1 VVGSVGLTPQ
11 LATQARPGAA
21 APHGIEKYTW
31 ALGLLLVIATVGLYY
46 PVSGHPFVNYDDN
59 IYVTENEQVKSGLNW
74 DTLQWAFTTTEAGN
88 WHPLTW
94 LSHTLDYQLFRADP
108 AGHHNTNLLLHVLNA
123 LLLFSVLRQATGF
136 TGRSWMVAALFA
148 LHPVNVESVAWISER
163 KNLLSMLFF
172 LLALGAYRWY
182 VREPGTGRY
191 AVVAGF
197 FALGLMAKPQVI
209 TLPFVLLLW
218 DYWPLRRML
227 IAERRAVFDAPDDSS
242 TLAKYRL
249 DEDTLPQ
256 QSFSWLAAE
265 KLPLLALCAASAFI
279 TMRAQQAA
287 GAMHTL
293 KNTFPLYIRL
303 GNAIVCYARYLGKA
317 FWPSHL
323 ALVYPHPGTSLRAWA
338 VFAALVLLLA
348 VTALVLRE
356 RHRRYLL
363 VGWFWFLGTMVP
375 MIGLVQVG
383 EQAMADRYAYLPFI
397 GLFIMVCWGLAD
409 WAQQRKVPAAVLA
422 GASVVVLTALSV
434 VAYRQ
439 LAYWSDNVVL
449 WTHIIEV
456 TPANYIAQDD
466 LGGAYLNSGQLE
478 EAMKHFRAAAEI
490 YPLDPFSNLNL
501 AIYAQQHNDPQ
512 QAIARSNIVLTRSP
526 SPRLRSKAYTT
537 MGLAYRALGNQEESR
552 KCLQAAQREIP

>member
-1 VVGSVGLTPQ
+1 MGSDGLTPKV
-11 LATQARPGAA
+11 ATQAHPGT
-21 APHGIEKYTW
+21 APVHGIEKYTW
-31 ALGLLLVIATVGLYY
+31 ALGLLLVVATVALYY

-59 IYVTENEQVKSGLNW
+59 VYVTENEQVKSGLNW

-94 LSHTLDYQLFRADP
+94 LSHAFDYQLFQADP

-123 LLLFSVLRQATGF
+123 LLLFWVLRQATGF

-182 VREPGTGRY
+182 VREPRSSRY
-191 AVVAGF
+191 AVVAAF

-209 TLPFVLLLW
+209 ALPFVLLLW
-218 DYWPLRRML
+218 DYWPLRRMA
-227 IAERRAVFDAPDDSS
+227 IAGRGAAVDTQGDA
-242 TLAKYRL
+242 A
-249 DEDTLPQ
+249 LPQ
-256 QSFSWLAAE
+256 RSFSWLIGE

-287 GAMHTL
+287 GAMHTV
-293 KNTFPLYIRL
+293 KNSFPLSIRL

-323 ALVYPHPGTSLRAWA
+323 ALVYPHPGTSLRTWE

-356 RHRRYLL
+356 RRPRYLL

-397 GLFIMVCWGLAD
+397 GLFIMVCWGVAD
-409 WAQQRKVPAAVLA
+409 WAEQRKISAAVLA
-422 GASVVVLTALSV
+422 GASAVVLTVLSV

-439 LAYWSDNVVL
+439 LGYWSDNVIL

-456 TPANYIAQDD
+456 TPPNYIAQDD
-466 LGGAYLNSGQLE
+466 LGGALLNTGQLE

-501 AIYAQQHNDPQ
+501 AIYAQQHDDPQ
-512 QAIARSNIVLTRSP
+512 QAIARSNIVLTRTP

-537 MGLAYRALGNQEESR
+537 MGLAYRELGNQEESR
-552 KCLQAAQREIP
+552 KCFEAAQREGP

>member
-1 VVGSVGLTPQ
+1 VGSVGLTPR

-59 IYVTENEQVKSGLNW
+59 VYVTENEQVKSGLNW

-94 LSHTLDYQLFRADP
+94 LSHTLDYQLFQADP
-108 AGHHNTNLLLHVLNA
+108 AGHHNTNLLLHALNA
-123 LLLFSVLRQATGF
+123 LLLFWVLRQATGF

-182 VREPGTGRY
+182 VREPRTGRY

-227 IAERRAVFDAPDDSS
+227 IAERRAVFDVPDDSS
-242 TLAKYRL
+242 TRAKNRL
-249 DEDTLPQ
+249 DGDTLPQ

-265 KLPLLALCAASAFI
+265 KLPLLALCAASAVI

-293 KNTFPLYIRL
+293 KNTFPFSIRL

-323 ALVYPHPGTSLRAWA
+323 ALIYPHPGTSLKAWA
-338 VFAALVLLLA
+338 VLAALVLLLA
-348 VTALVLRE
+348 ITALVLRE
-356 RHRRYLL
+356 RRRRYLL

-397 GLFIMVCWGLAD
+397 GVFIMVCWGLAD
-409 WAQQRKVPAAVLA
+409 WAQQRKVSAAVLA

-439 LAYWSDNVVL
+439 LNYWGDNVVL

-456 TPANYIAQDD
+456 TPPNYIAQDD
-466 LGGAYLNSGQLE
+466 LGGAYLNSGQLV

-501 AIYAQQHNDPQ
+501 AIYAQQHDDPQ
-512 QAIARSNIVLTRSP
+512 QAIARSNIVLARSP

-537 MGLAYRALGNQEESR
+537 MGLAYRQLGNQEESR
-552 KCLQAAQREIP
+552 KYLQAAQRENP

>member
-1 VVGSVGLTPQ
+1 MGSVSLTPKP
-11 LATQARPGAA
+11 ATPAHLGTAA
-21 APHGIEKYTW
+21 GHGIEKYTW
-31 ALGLLLVIATVGLYY
+31 ALGILLVIATVALYY

-59 IYVTENEQVKSGLNW
+59 VYVTENEQVKSGLNW

-94 LSHTLDYQLFRADP
+94 LSHTLDYQLFQADP

-123 LLLFSVLRQATGF
+123 LLLFWVLRQATGF

-182 VREPGTGRY
+182 VREPRTGRY

-197 FALGLMAKPQVI
+197 FALGLMAKPQII

-218 DYWPLRRML
+218 DYWPLRRMA
-227 IAERRAVFDAPDDSS
+227 IVGDQAAFDTADDRPA
-242 TLAKYRL
+242 LAKNAL
-249 DEDTLPQ
+249 EQSALPQ

-265 KLPLLALCAASAFI
+265 KLPLLALCGASAFI

-287 GAMHTL
+287 GAMHTV
-293 KNTFPLYIRL
+293 KNTFPLSIRL

-323 ALVYPHPGTSLRAWA
+323 ALVYPHPGTSLKAWA

-348 VTALVLRE
+348 VTALVLSE
-356 RHRRYLL
+356 RRRRYLL

-409 WAQQRKVPAAVLA
+409 WAEQRKVPAAVLA
-422 GASVVVLTALSV
+422 GASIVVLTALSV

-439 LAYWSDNVVL
+439 LNYWGDNVVL

-478 EAMKHFRAAAEI
+478 EAMQHFRAAAEI

-512 QAIARSNIVLTRSP
+512 QAIARSNIVLTRTP

-552 KCLQAAQREIP
+552 KCLEAAQRESP